1 VCSATYLVEAG
12 VPRLVEAPSD
22 VRTIGR
28 RFEFEWVSR
37 WMGGFEGTAYC
48 HGVELNEYVT
58 WHKDRLEEH
67 RPLAPGDRI
76 LDAGCGSGEKAS
88 LLARM
93 CPQQTVVGLDLGLGN
108 LEKAAAQYGDVENLD
123 YVQGNILRPPL
134 RWNSF
139 RWGISIGVLHHTPDT
154 RQAFAQFRKLLTD
167 DAAVLIYLYRPY
179 REAPEWRVIYFM
191 RDVVFLG
198 QSPKLP
204 PGWLRLFSFASVGA
218 VFPLALLEFRRQGLR
233 MNKELPFFD
242 VRKMTLRESY
252 AAIVFHLFDLLLPQY
267 QFRPRSS
274 EVEAWFR
281 EERLEM
287 VFQAHC
293 FYLGR
298 PLDRV

>member
-1 VCSATYLVEAG
+1 LTLAETRQNRGTRILSGTLTCRACSATYPVEAG

-108 LEKAAAQYGDVENLD
+108 LEKAAAQYGDIANLD
-123 YVQGNILRPPL
+123 YVQGNILQPPL

-154 RQAFAQFRKLLTD
+154 RRAFAQFRKLLTD

-204 PGWLRLFSFASVGA
+204 PGWLRLFSFARVGA
-218 VFPLALLEFRRQGLR
+218 VFPLALLEFRRRGC
-233 MNKELPFFD
+233 
-242 VRKMTLRESY
+242 
-252 AAIVFHLFDLLLPQY
+252 A
-267 QFRPRSS
+267 
-274 EVEAWFR
+274 
-281 EERLEM
+281 
-287 VFQAHC
+287 
-293 FYLGR
+293 
-298 PLDRV
+298 